1 MRPLIIFA
9 TVGSLATFARAD
21 QYRGTAVEARTLPP
35 ACAPLVWVPADAR
48 TMTPTLEAYTSIAG
62 CIVRERT
69 RGLDVQP
76 VRNSVDE
83 LELAIRPAIDLLDT
97 VIETGDLE
105 HQIVALHAKADIY
118 DGLVVRMRN
127 AAAHNPGHARN
138 DVEELTADWRSTAHD
153 LNRKVVALG
162 ERVPELVKHNP
173 VLASVVRDSRT
184 SNAPGVASR

>member
-1 MRPLIIFA
+1 
-9 TVGSLATFARAD
+9 
-21 QYRGTAVEARTLPP
+21 
-35 ACAPLVWVPADAR
+35 
-48 TMTPTLEAYTSIAG
+48 MTPTLEAYTSIAG

-97 VIETGDLE
+97 TIETGDLA

-127 AAAHNPGHARN
+127 AAAHNPEIARGN
-138 DVEELTADWRSTAHD
+138 IEQLTAEWRDSARD
-153 LNRKVVALG
+153 MNRKVVALG
-162 ERVPELVKHNP
+162 ERAPAVVKNNP
-173 VLASVVRDSRT
+173 VVAAAIRDSRPAH
-184 SNAPGVASR
+184 APGVASR

>member
-1 MRPLIIFA
+1 MRPMLVFA
-9 TVGSLATFARAD
+9 TVISLSTVAQADRSVRTAVDARSLPTACASLA
-21 QYRGTAVEARTLPP
+21 
-35 ACAPLVWVPADAR
+35 WVPGDAR

-83 LELAIRPAIDLLDT
+83 LELAIQPAIDLLDT
-97 VIETGDLE
+97 TIETGDLA

-127 AAAHNPGHARN
+127 AAAHNPGVARN
-138 DVEELTADWRSTAHD
+138 NIEQLTADWRDSARD
-153 LNRKVVALG
+153 MNRKVVALG
-162 ERVPELVKHNP
+162 ERAPELIEHNP
-173 VLASVVRDSRT
+173 VVAAAVRDSRPAH
-184 SNAPGVASR
+184 APGVASR